1 MHTRIKVVLI
11 QSPQTSDH
19 EIAEG
24 FVKKKQENVKTFV
37 TFDPNAVFS

>member
-11 QSPQTSDH
+11 QSPQTSDP
-19 EIAEG
+19 EITEG
-24 FVKKKQENVKTFV
+24 FVKKKKENVKNFV

>member
-11 QSPQTSDH
+11 QSPQTSDP

-24 FVKKKQENVKTFV
+24 FVKKKKE
-37 TFDPNAVFS
+37 NAVFS